1 MTLQGNKRR
10 RCSAGTIRGGGVI
23 INNNNNNINTV
34 DRQIDSLPFSRVC
47 LCLFVVFI
55 DSKERA
61 ADGSRQ
67 VCSLP
72 QGCRRT
78 TVRRHDVEM

>member
-23 INNNNNNINTV
+23 INNNNNINTV
-34 DRQIDSLPFSRVC
+34 DRQIDSLPFSCVC

-67 VCSLP
+67 VCTLP
-72 QGCRRT
+72 QGCRT